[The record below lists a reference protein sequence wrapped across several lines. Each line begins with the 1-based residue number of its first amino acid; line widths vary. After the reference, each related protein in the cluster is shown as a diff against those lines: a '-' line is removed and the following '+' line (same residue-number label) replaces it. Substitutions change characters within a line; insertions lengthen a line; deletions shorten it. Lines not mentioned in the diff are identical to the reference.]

1 MRWFTG
7 PFVATERRT
16 GRVQDVIQPKLNY
29 AKTEPHDQK
38 KLEVYK
44 RMKTSE
50 VKELELKM
58 SNELPG
64 IVKVKLAKNLDGHRF
79 EKS

>member
-1 MRWFTG
+1 MSL
-7 PFVATERRT
+7 
-16 GRVQDVIQPKLNY
+16 IQPKLKY
-29 AKTEPHDQK
+29 AKTDPHDQK
-38 KLEVYK
+38 NLEVYK
-44 RMKTSE
+44 DAKPE
-50 VKELELKM
+50 VKNFELKM

>member
-1 MRWFTG
+1 MSL
-7 PFVATERRT
+7 
-16 GRVQDVIQPKLNY
+16 IQPKLKY

-38 KLEVYK
+38 KLRGFK
-44 RMKTSE
+44 MMKTSE

-64 IVKVKLAKNLDGHRF
+64 ILKVNLAKNLDGHRF
-79 EKS
+79 EKA